1 MSFMFNPYPYSDP
14 RAVNNIKVD
23 KKYTDLIQD
32 GSANSAAGIVKSAMD
47 KNAKVIGVDG
57 YTSAPFN
64 ELIAMLKQAAATQGL
79 QVETFCV
86 DSVYRDSDELETF
99 FEEYLP
105 DDKEKDPVLLY
116 GKLYEDGFEKLMV
129 KAKVEETLA
138 LMNESKSKPD
148 TLLIVYGHGALMEKF
163 RNACDITVFVDITPI
178 KAVLNAKAGKT
189 KNIGDK
195 KARTF
200 KHLMRRCYYV
210 DFELSMS
217 LRGELLNDGLDFYVQ
232 GDDPSN
238 LQLVPMEALDAIFD
252 SLTTYPLR
260 CKPVYLEGIW
270 GGHYVA
276 KIRNLPKEMKNCAWV
291 FDMIPLEVSVVT
303 IQNDKK
309 VEFPFFAFVQA
320 RGEKVMG
327 EKAKKKFK
335 GYFPIRF
342 NYDDTW
348 HSNGNM
354 SIQVHPGEEYVV
366 SNNNEKGRQ
375 DESYYVVQT
384 DQEAKTYLGF
394 NDDADFDEFMSEVK
408 RAEKDGVGF
417 DHDQY
422 VNSVQSIPGRQFMI
436 PSGTIHSSG
445 RNQVVLEIGSLTVG
459 SYTYKLYDYMR
470 RDFDGSPRPIHSYHG
485 EKVLKRERTEE
496 WVLKNL
502 VQQPRVIREGDGWK
516 ETIVGEHELLYFT
529 LHNLHFNEKI
539 EDDTQDVFH
548 VLSLVNGEKVK
559 IRSLNDPE
567 KYFIQEYLDIV
578 LVPHDFG
585 PYEIVNLTTCPVTI
599 HKTLLKENFENA

>member
-14 RAVNNIKVD
+14 RAVNHIEVD

-32 GSANSAAGIVKSAMD
+32 GSESCAQSIVKSAID
-47 KNAKVIGVDG
+47 KNAKVIGIDG
-57 YTSAPFN
+57 YTSAPFS
-64 ELIAMLKQAAATQGL
+64 EMIEMLKQAAAMNNMEVITVGT
-79 QVETFCV
+79 E
-86 DSVYRDSDELETF
+86 SIYRDSDDLETF
-99 FEEYLP
+99 FKDYLP
-105 DDKEKDPVLLY
+105 TDKEKDPVLLY
-116 GKLYEDGFEKLMV
+116 GKLYEGGFEYLMKKEKVNETLKLM
-129 KAKVEETLA
+129 EESRNKTGL
-138 LMNESKSKPD
+138 
-148 TLLIVYGHGALMEKF
+148 LLILYGHGALMKKF
-163 RNACDITVFVDITPI
+163 RDVCDITVFIDITPI
-178 KAVLNAKAGKT
+178 KAVLNAKTGKT
-189 KNIGDK
+189 KNVGDS

-210 DFELSMS
+210 DFELSMN

-238 LQLVPMEALDAIFD
+238 LQLVPMEALNAIFD
-252 SLTTYPLR
+252 SLSKYPLR

-270 GGHYVA
+270 GGHYVS

-303 IQNDKK
+303 IHNDKK

-354 SIQVHPGEEYVV
+354 SIQVHPDQEYVV

-384 DQEAKTYLGF
+384 DQGAKTYLGF
-394 NDDADFDEFMSEVK
+394 NEDTDFDEFMSEVK

-417 DHDQY
+417 DHDKY

-436 PSGTIHSSG
+436 PAGTIHSSG

-470 RDFDGSPRPIHSYHG
+470 RDFDGNPRPIHSYHG
-485 EKVLKRERTEE
+485 EKVLKKERTEK
-496 WVLKNL
+496 WVLENL
-502 VQQPRVIREGDGWK
+502 VQQSRIIRQGDGWK
-516 ETIVGEHELLYFT
+516 ETIVGEHDLLYFT
-529 LHNLHFNEKI
+529 LHNLHFTETI
-539 EDDTQDVFH
+539 QDDTKEVFH

-559 IRSLNDPE
+559 IQSLNDPE
-567 KYFIQEYLDIV
+567 KYFVQEYLDIV

-585 PYEIVNLTTCPVTI
+585 PYEIINLTTCPVTI
-599 HKTLLKENFENA
+599 HKTLLKENFEDA